1 MAKVLNCMC
10 MSLDVLVA
18 HPDDNRARRPDNEAQ
33 ER

>member
-1 MAKVLNCMC
+1 MAKVLSRMC

-18 HPDDNRARRPDNEAQ
+18 HPDDNRARRPENEVQ